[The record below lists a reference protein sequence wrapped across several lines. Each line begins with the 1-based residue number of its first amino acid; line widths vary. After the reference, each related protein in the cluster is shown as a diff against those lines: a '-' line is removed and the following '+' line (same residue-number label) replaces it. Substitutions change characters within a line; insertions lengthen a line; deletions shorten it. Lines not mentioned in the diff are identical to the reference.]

1 MKSKDR
7 KIIIGIVLI
16 VLIVF
21 AGIKIIGFQYSGIDK
36 KAILTIKNI
45 TE

>member
-21 AGIKIIGFQYSGIDK
+21 AGIKVIDF
-36 KAILTIKNI
+36 NI
-45 TE
+45 QV